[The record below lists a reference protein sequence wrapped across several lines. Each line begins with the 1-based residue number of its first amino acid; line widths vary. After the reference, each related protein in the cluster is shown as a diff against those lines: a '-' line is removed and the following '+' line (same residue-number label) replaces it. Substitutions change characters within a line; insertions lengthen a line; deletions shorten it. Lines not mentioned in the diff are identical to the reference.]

1 MQHLKDIKHHS
12 SIYFSL
18 LTNTCQQHK
27 IILKTAYF
35 CYFDTKKIGG
45 IKLFKLAIKYALFAA
60 ISTIGNLVTQQL
72 CLMFFDYLVFL
83 KSFENVS
90 ILGLFNLNLVLMAAI
105 CMGTLVGLII
115 KYILDKKYI
124 FNYKTKSKSE
134 DTGKFIMYSLWVYLQ
149 QLYFGLLSLYSTVF
163 STINMPNTWAL

>member
-1 MQHLKDIKHHS
+1 
-12 SIYFSL
+12 
-18 LTNTCQQHK
+18 
-27 IILKTAYF
+27 
-35 CYFDTKKIGG
+35 
-45 IKLFKLAIKYALFAA
+45 LFKLAIKYALFAA

-124 FNYKTKSKSE
+124 FNYKQKVNPKIPE
-134 DTGKFIMYSLWVYLQ
+134 IHHVF
-149 QLYFGLLSLYSTVF
+149 LYGVF
-163 STINMPNTWAL
+163 TTAIFWSFELIFDSIFNHQYANTWRFNRSHHRIYYKI

>member
-1 MQHLKDIKHHS
+1 
-12 SIYFSL
+12 
-18 LTNTCQQHK
+18 
-27 IILKTAYF
+27 
-35 CYFDTKKIGG
+35 
-45 IKLFKLAIKYALFAA
+45 LFKLAIKYALFAA

-115 KYILDKKYI
+115 KYILDKNI
-124 FNYKTKSKSE
+124 FLTIKQKVNPKIPENSSC
-134 DTGKFIMYSLWVYLQ
+134 IPLWVYLQ